1 MKLSIVSGGR
11 EKLDDM
17 ERHHSSA
24 VASGHLGE
32 LDYVEKCLGGREKMK
47 SKEIGGSSVAWG
59 GTICR

>member
-32 LDYVEKCLGGREKMK
+32 LDYVEKCLGGAREDEKQGDRGKLCGM
-47 SKEIGGSSVAWG
+47 G
-59 GTICR
+59 RHYL